1 LLFKKKF
8 WKKTS
13 FRYPVVKVQ
22 NRLFHKAINMLS
34 QLDFFVNVT
43 RGGVVEFIK
52 TPAVPRSNEGMS
64 AEGFPNTRDT
74 IACPET
80 PVKGF

>member
-1 LLFKKKF
+1 M
-8 WKKTS
+8 
-13 FRYPVVKVQ
+13 V
-22 NRLFHKAINMLS
+22 S

-80 PVKGF
+80 HVKIFYGLKITD